1 MNKKKGTSGKETS
14 GRGAAGKTS
23 LQFSRVN
30 LAFAAGAFVTIAVG
44 YAFLSAGSITLAPIL
59 LVLGYVLL
67 VPLAIIL

>member
-1 MNKKKGTSGKETS
+1 MNKKAEFGGKGVAS
-14 GRGAAGKTS
+14 KTS

-30 LAFAAGAFVTIAVG
+30 LALAAGAFVTITLG
-44 YAFLSAGSITLAPIL
+44 YWLLSVGSITLAPIL

>member
-1 MNKKKGTSGKETS
+1 MNKKKETS
-14 GRGAAGKTS
+14 GQRAVSMAS

-30 LAFAAGAFVTIAVG
+30 LAFAAGAFVTIALG
-44 YAFLSAGSITLAPIL
+44 FGFLSAGSITLAPIL